1 MRQTIHKTKV
11 FYRPIEAA
19 IRWAG
24 LLHEEQAI
32 LGSIRSARK
41 LPSSLDCP
49 RWREL
54 QLYLDRIH
62 DGIINGDLPYGCDG
76 ITTNDTVLLG
86 SPSLTVRHVD
96 LKDWMRR
103 YYPEHRPGFL
113 FSRSERIAH
122 PIITLEAGQAMLVEC
137 QAMQLELEQYRRK
150 IELLSR
156 DTAVRPSGISRRAET
171 TYLNIIGAMLELMLA
186 GHSPSGIRYSP
197 FNTQDA
203 VVSALVAHYGNR
215 VGISERTLNGKF
227 SEAKKA
233 LRSTII

>member
-24 LLHEEQAI
+24 LLHYESAI
-32 LGSIRSARK
+32 LKCAPAPRT
-41 LPSSLDCP
+41 LPPALDCP
-49 RWREL
+49 RQPEF
-54 QLYLDRIH
+54 QLYLDRIYN
-62 DGIINGDLPYGCDG
+62 GIDNGELPYGKNG
-76 ITTNDTVLLG
+76 ITTNDASLLD
-86 SPSLTVRHVD
+86 SPDLTVRHVD

-103 YYPEHRPGFL
+103 YYSEHRPGFL

-122 PIITLEAGQAMLVEC
+122 PIITLEAGQALLVER
-137 QAMQLELEQYRRK
+137 QAMQVELAQCRRK
-150 IELLSR
+150 IEMLSKDAAIR
-156 DTAVRPSGISRRAET
+156 SSSISPRAET
-171 TYLNIIGAMLELMLA
+171 TYLNIIGAMLELMLT

-203 VVSALVAHYGNR
+203 VVSALVAHYGGR

-227 SEAKKA
+227 SKAKKA
-233 LRSTII
+233 LHSTAI